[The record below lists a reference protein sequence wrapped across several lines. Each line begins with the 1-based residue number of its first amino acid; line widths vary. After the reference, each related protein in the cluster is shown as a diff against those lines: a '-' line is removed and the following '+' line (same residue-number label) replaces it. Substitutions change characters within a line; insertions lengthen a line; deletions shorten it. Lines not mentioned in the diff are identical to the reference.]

1 MFFTLLRDFA
11 TISIK
16 KTPITIS
23 NFSNMLIGSGLCY
36 AMESGN
42 YSDIPMILMFPSIYT
57 GYNIYKNRREIYRTI
72 ECYK

>member
-1 MFFTLLRDFA
+1 
-11 TISIK
+11 
-16 KTPITIS
+16 
-23 NFSNMLIGSGLCY
+23 MLIGSGLCY